1 MQTSMPLAP
10 FLPAQRA
17 PMEIIRRQAVLA
29 GTLNTSGV
37 LDLLPLIVMVLNQD
51 RQIVLANQN
60 MGRYLNRS
68 ASELLGLR
76 VGEALGCDH
85 RHATPDGCGTTA
97 FCCHCGSAR
106 AILKGLRGGHDVQ
119 ECRITRDSRTDMDAV
134 NFQFLSTPLSLAGEN
149 FLFVTMLDVSHEKRV
164 ELFERIFFHDVL
176 DTSSGIQGLCSI
188 LAGQVSGDLRDDTEI
203 LLGASSR
210 LVDQILAQKQ
220 FSAAENHEVEL
231 QPAKLGTRLLLL
243 ELADFFRRQG
253 VAVGKRLLV
262 DQDSADLFF
271 ETDKSLLYRVLAN
284 LTKNA
289 LEASAQGETVT
300 LSCAAV
306 AEGVVYSVRNP
317 GVMDESVRLQLFTR
331 FFSTKGPGR
340 GLGTYSARLLAE
352 GYLGGR
358 LEVRSEAGLGTEF
371 TVELPLRLP
380 ATPLEVPGGK
390 EPAWPLTPPANEG

>member
-1 MQTSMPLAP
+1 MQTTMPLAP

-17 PMEIIRRQAVLA
+17 PMDIIRRQAVLA

-60 MGRYLNRS
+60 LGRYLNRPT
-68 ASELLGLR
+68 SELLGLR

-85 RHATPDGCGTTA
+85 RHDSDDGCGTTV
-97 FCCHCGSAR
+97 FCCHCGAAR

-119 ECRITRDSRTDMDAV
+119 ECRITRDNRDVMDAV

-164 ELFERIFFHDVL
+164 ELFERIFYHDVL
-176 DTSSGIQGLCSI
+176 DTSAGIHGLCSL

-220 FSAAENHEVEL
+220 FAAAENHEVEV
-231 QPAKLGTRLLLL
+231 QPVKLGTRFLLL

-253 VAVGKRLLV
+253 VAAGKRLVV

-271 ETDKSLLYRVLAN
+271 ETDKNLLYRVLAN

-289 LEASAQGETVT
+289 LEASAQGETVL
-300 LSCAAV
+300 LSCAAA

-317 GVMDESVRLQLFTR
+317 GVMDENVRLQLFTR

-352 GYLGGR
+352 EYLGGR
-358 LEVRSEAGLGTEF
+358 VEVRSEAGLGTAF
-371 TVELPLRLP
+371 TVSLPLRLP
-380 ATPLEVPGGK
+380 AAVPMAPEGEG
-390 EPAWPLTPPANEG
+390 PVWPLTPPVNEG

>member
-1 MQTSMPLAP
+1 MSLPLEP

-17 PMEIIRRQAVLA
+17 AMDVVRRQAVLA

-51 RQIVLANQN
+51 RQIVLANKN
-60 MGRYLNRS
+60 MGTYLNRPQ
-68 ASELLGLR
+68 AELLGLR

-85 RHATPDGCGTTA
+85 RHAAPEGCGTTV
-97 FCCHCGSAR
+97 FCCHCGAAR

-119 ECRITRDSRTDMDAV
+119 ECRITRDDLAATSAV

-164 ELFERIFFHDVL
+164 ELFERIFYHDVL
-176 DTSSGIQGLCSI
+176 DTSAGIHGLCGL

-203 LLGASSR
+203 LLGASAR
-210 LVDQILAQKQ
+210 LVDQILAQRQ
-220 FSAAENHEVEL
+220 FAAAENREVEV
-231 QPAKLGTRLLLL
+231 QPVKLGTRFLLI

-253 VAVGKRLLV
+253 VAAGKRLVV

-271 ETDKSLLYRVLAN
+271 ETDKNLLYRVLAN

-300 LSCAAV
+300 LSCAAA
-306 AEGVVYSVRNP
+306 AEGVEYSVHNP

-331 FFSTKGPGR
+331 FYSTKGPGR
-340 GLGTYSARLLAE
+340 GLGTYSARLLTE
-352 GYLGGR
+352 EYLGGR
-358 LEVRSEAGLGTEF
+358 LTAGSGPGQGTRF
-371 TVELPLRLP
+371 TVALPLQLP
-380 ATPLEVPGGK
+380 RPVSGASSGEAPVWT
-390 EPAWPLTPPANEG
+390 LTPPANEG